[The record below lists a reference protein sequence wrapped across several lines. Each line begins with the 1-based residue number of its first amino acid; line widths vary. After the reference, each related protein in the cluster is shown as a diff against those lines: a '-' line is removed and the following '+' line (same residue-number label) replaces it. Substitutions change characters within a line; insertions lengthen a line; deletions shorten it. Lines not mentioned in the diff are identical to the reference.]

1 MGLFDLL
8 GITKRVNE
16 TDISRKKEEIDS
28 LYNEMVKIADKLT
41 ETVNKIKDLKE
52 KLENASPEAKPEAET
67 DIKNKSEVSNN
78 NETESE
84 ETGDDG
90 TQVNEDLVSDES
102 AAAPAAPAAPAAD
115 AVTQPAVL
123 QTTPLFGSDTVQATT
138 LVGAT
143 NNNLPLPDNNITGQQ
158 PQTQQ
163 PQQYGQPSQM
173 PQQQPQQ
180 QQQYGQPT
188 QNKNLG
194 YGLKSSDPLIQ
205 SNGGKKNSNTKSASA
220 LKRKRRTR
228 RNKKVAAAA
237 AAAAATAS
245 ASAAEAS
252 AET

>member
-28 LYNEMVKIADKLT
+28 LYNEMVTIADKLT
-41 ETVNKIKDLKE
+41 ETVQKIKDLKE
-52 KLENASPEAKPEAET
+52 KLENTSSDASAEA
-67 DIKNKSEVSNN
+67 DKNKSEVSNN
-78 NETESE
+78 NETEPE
-84 ETGDDG
+84 ETDGDG
-90 TQVNEDLVSDES
+90 AQVNEDLVSDES
-102 AAAPAAPAAPAAD
+102 DAVPAA
-115 AVTQPAVL
+115 TQPAVV
-123 QTTPLFGSDTVQATT
+123 QATPSTTEQPLFGTETPSNVPAANPD
-138 LVGAT
+138 GAT
-143 NNNLPLPDNNITGQQ
+143 NNNVPPPTGNFTGQQ

-173 PQQQPQQ
+173 QQQQQQQPQQ
-180 QQQYGQPT
+180 QQQQYGQPM
-188 QNKNLG
+188 QNKSLD

-228 RNKKVAAAA
+228 RNKKAVVAAVAAA
-237 AAAAATAS
+237 AS